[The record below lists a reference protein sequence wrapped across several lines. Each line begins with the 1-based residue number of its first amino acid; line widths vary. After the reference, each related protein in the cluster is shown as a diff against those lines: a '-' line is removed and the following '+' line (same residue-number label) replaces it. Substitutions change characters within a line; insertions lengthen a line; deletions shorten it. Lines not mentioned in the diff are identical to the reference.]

1 MIQLFEENFYTSKDK
16 PTFKKIVNINIETFH
31 VGKTEKGVEDRGIV
45 ERFWKDIQEFL
56 TNKTEKLQFDHV
68 TQDIKKLLSYKKK
81 AWAVLIKGSTLIT
94 QGHGSAMLEVL
105 KDVQKWKEAVK
116 EDFDFEAFFKVQISE
131 ASKKL
136 PHCYEF
142 NLPIHVGDAVT
153 TLECPE
159 CHGSMATEIIYKCCP
174 TANAHH

>member
-1 MIQLFEENFYTSKDK
+1 MIQLFEENFYTSEDK
-16 PTFKKIVNINIETFH
+16 PTFKKIMKINIEIFH
-31 VGKTEKGVEDRGIV
+31 MGKTEGVED
-45 ERFWKDIQEFL
+45 RFWKDIQECL
-56 TNKTEKLQFDHV
+56 MLQFDQV

-81 AWAVLIKGSTLIT
+81 AWAVLVKGSTLIT

-116 EDFDFEAFFKVQISE
+116 EKNFDFDAFFKVQISE

-153 TLECPE
+153 TME